1 MPYCYWH
8 VNSINQVSKPQNF
21 NISYAFHS
29 LTFCQLCSSHFTVFY
44 EPTDMHIAHKPFK
57 LEPIQYRQ
65 IKFMSPNIY
74 ELRKIAETLK
84 PSLSSSD
91 DLKIDNGLSFAEIAR
106 LCDNLHDIVDIYTIV
121 TVGNLGV
128 VIQGRCRDAQDVF
141 FTRDFQYKSCGGDN
155 NNNERDKT
163 LRHYPTVTMLKDDM
177 VSSTGAGDAFNSGF
191 ITAML
196 KHKSEAICVSV
207 GFEAA
212 VASLRSMNAVPM
224 EFFNENHPCWKTPAQ
239 FNIVKQ

>member
-1 MPYCYWH
+1 ML
-8 VNSINQVSKPQNF
+8 K
-21 NISYAFHS
+21 A
-29 LTFCQLCSSHFTVFY
+29 
-44 EPTDMHIAHKPFK
+44 DKPFK

-84 PSLSSSD
+84 PSLSSLSSND
-91 DLKIDNGLSFAEIAR
+91 DLKIDNGMYFAEIAR
-106 LCDNLHDIVDIYTIV
+106 LCDNLHDVVDIYTIV

-128 VIQGRCRDAQDVF
+128 VIQGRSRDAQSKF
-141 FTRDFQYKSCGGDN
+141 FTRDFQYISCGGDN
-155 NNNERDKT
+155 NNNKHGDKM

-224 EFFNENHPCWKTPAQ
+224 EFFNESHPCWKTPAQ

>member
-1 MPYCYWH
+1 M
-8 VNSINQVSKPQNF
+8 N
-21 NISYAFHS
+21 
-29 LTFCQLCSSHFTVFY
+29 
-44 EPTDMHIAHKPFK
+44 IAHKPFK

-84 PSLSSSD
+84 PSLLSSSLRKD
-91 DLKIDNGLSFAEIAR
+91 DLKVDNGMYFSEIAQ
-106 LCDNLHDIVDIYTIV
+106 LCDNLHDVVDIYTIV
-121 TVGNLGV
+121 TCGNLGV
-128 VIQGRCRDAQDVF
+128 VIQGHERDDESTF
-141 FTRDFQYKSCGGDN
+141 FTRDYQYNGSN
-155 NNNERDKT
+155 NNKHGVNM
-163 LRHYPTVTMLKDDM
+163 LRHYPTKSVVKEDM

-212 VASLRSMNAVPM
+212 VASLRSINAVPK
-224 EFFNENHPCWKTPAQ
+224 EFFNERHPCWNSPAQ
-239 FNIVKQ
+239 FNNVKQ